1 MGYSDVTSLC
11 KMVEVRMRKGRS
23 PMPPENFSGCEY
35 FTVGHT
41 GSDILNVHYMLVRVT
56 RFFYPEL
63 HVDIGSLV
71 WVLSSLILLRIV
83 LAHKTLFHLLPVL
96 LI

>member
-1 MGYSDVTSLC
+1 M
-11 KMVEVRMRKGRS
+11 EIRMRKGRS

-41 GSDILNVHYMLVRVT
+41 GSDILNVHYMLVLVT
-56 RFFYPEL
+56 RFFCLEL
-63 HVDIGSLV
+63 HIDIGSLE
-71 WVLSSLILLRIV
+71 WVLPSLIPLRIV